1 MTSMNSSLATK
12 TMQQANTA
20 WSHAFGRVNS
30 IPGSP
35 GSNEGSG
42 YA

>member
-1 MTSMNSSLATK
+1 MTSFTCSLLTKSMLQATQ
-12 TMQQANTA
+12 T

>member
-1 MTSMNSSLATK
+1 MTFTNSLLATK
-12 TMQQANTA
+12 TMQQANSV

-35 GSNEGSG
+35 GSIEGAG